1 MQALHLLLEL
11 LVTVL
16 QLLDAAGELADRR
29 LEAAD
34 AGDEVGVGH
43 LRTRGARAKHA
54 HKKDYEQQERA
65 HHHKRHLGSVG
76 GLNIVCPASK
86 L

>member
-11 LVTVL
+11 LVTIL

-54 HKKDYEQQERA
+54 RKKGYEQQERA
-65 HHHKRHLGSVG
+65 HHHKRHWGPSAALT
-76 GLNIVCPASK
+76 
-86 L
+86 